1 MASSRPSAP
10 RLRNYENSP
19 RSTRAES
26 GSFVPDRYTPQV
38 VDHLVRPRNAGEI
51 SDPSGRGES
60 GDAACG
66 DIANFTVGI
75 SDNLIEEVRYKV
87 YGCAACIAAGS
98 ALSELVD
105 GKHIIEAARVS
116 KTDIEGALGGPLPLG
131 KEHALT
137 LVLDALHKAFEDHW
151 TRTAGEMLLD
161 GEKGRASAGKSVVAA
176 MSGGVDSA
184 VTALLLEDAGYDV
197 ATVTFRLHA
206 GEKGGRSC
214 CSPDTVLFARDT
226 AHRMGLPHFTLN
238 LKELFQ
244 RRVMQDFVGSYSEGR
259 TPNPCVACNAH
270 VKFQASSFLAD
281 ALGFQHVATGHYA
294 RVEEGPT
301 LARPMDESKDQTY
314 VLWPVP
320 RDLLSRTLFPLGEY
334 RKTEVRAIAEER
346 GLAVAY
352 TPESQDIC
360 FIPDG
365 DYRGFIRKKV
375 AASPGDVVD
384 DEGRVL
390 GRHAGVVDFT
400 VGQRR
405 GIGVSAPTPLYVTEV
420 RPRSGQVVVGR
431 KQDLE
436 VSEVG
441 VRDLNWF
448 LDPGEVARVQ
458 VRYNSSPVPCT
469 VEEVAE
475 GGWIAYLDEPAIGVA
490 PGQSAVFYTGDGE
503 RVVGGGVVARAGS

>member
-1 MASSRPSAP
+1 MADHYR
-10 RLRNYENSP
+10 
-19 RSTRAES
+19 
-26 GSFVPDRYTPQV
+26 PQV
-38 VDHLVRPRNAGEI
+38 IDHLVRPRNAGEI
-51 SDPSGRGES
+51 PDPSGRGES

-66 DIANFTVGI
+66 DVACFTVGI
-75 SDNLIEEVRYKV
+75 SENVLEEVRYKV

-98 ALSELVD
+98 ALSELVE
-105 GKHIIEAARVS
+105 GRHLLEAARIS
-116 KTDIEGALGGPLPLG
+116 KADLEEALGGSLPAG

-151 TRTAGEMLLD
+151 NRTAGEMLLD
-161 GEKGRASAGKSVVAA
+161 GERGQGSGGKTVVAA

-184 VTALLLEDAGYDV
+184 VTALLLKDAGYEV
-197 ATVTFRLHA
+197 ATVTFRLHD
-206 GEKGGRSC
+206 GERGSRSC

-238 LKELFQ
+238 LKELFN
-244 RRVMQDFVGSYSEGR
+244 RRVMQDFIGSYKEGR

-270 VKFQASSFLAD
+270 VKFHASSFLAD
-281 ALGFQHVATGHYA
+281 ELGFHHVATGHYA
-294 RVEEGPT
+294 RVEAGPT
-301 LARPMDESKDQTY
+301 LARPVDESKDQTY

-320 RDLLSRTLFPLGEY
+320 RDLLSRTIFPLGEY

-365 DYRGFIRKKV
+365 NYRKFVRKKI
-375 AASPGDVVD
+375 AAEPGDVVD
-384 DEGRVL
+384 REGQVL

-405 GIGVSAPTPLYVTEV
+405 GIGISAPSPLYVTEV
-420 RPRSGQVVVGR
+420 RPSSGQVVVGR
-431 KQDLE
+431 RRDLE
-436 VSEVG
+436 VREVR

-448 LDPGEVARVQ
+448 LEAEEARSVQ
-458 VRYNSSPVPCT
+458 VRYNGSPVPCT
-469 VEEVAE
+469 VEKASDGEWVAR
-475 GGWIAYLDEPAIGVA
+475 LDAPVIGVA

-503 RVVGGGVVARAGS
+503 RVVGGGVVARRTT

>member
-1 MASSRPSAP
+1 MA
-10 RLRNYENSP
+10 
-19 RSTRAES
+19 
-26 GSFVPDRYTPQV
+26 DRYRPQV
-38 VDHLVRPRNAGEI
+38 IEHLVRPRHVGELAE
-51 SDPSGRGES
+51 PSGVGES

-66 DIANFTVGI
+66 DVALFAVKIE
-75 SDNLIEEVRYKV
+75 DNVLTEVRYKV

-98 ALSELVD
+98 ALAELVSGD
-105 GKHIIEAARVS
+105 HLLAAARVS
-116 KTDIEGALGGPLPLG
+116 KADLESSLGGPLPTG
-131 KEHALT
+131 KDHALT

-151 TRTAGEMLLD
+151 NRKSGEMHF
-161 GEKGRASAGKSVVAA
+161 EAQRGRGAGGRSVVAA

-184 VTALLLEDAGYDV
+184 VTALLLKEAGYDV
-197 ATVTFRLHA
+197 ATVTFRLHD
-206 GEKGGRSC
+206 GERGSRSC

-238 LKELFQ
+238 LKELFD

-270 VKFQASSFLAD
+270 VKFHASSFLAD
-281 ALGFQHVATGHYA
+281 ELGFHHVATGHYA
-294 RVEEGPT
+294 RVDDGPT
-301 LARPMDESKDQTY
+301 LARPVDESKDQTY

-320 RDLLSRTLFPLGEY
+320 RDLLSRTIFPLGEY

-365 DYRGFIRKKV
+365 DYRSFVRKQV
-375 AASPGDVVD
+375 TAEPGDVVD
-384 DEGRVL
+384 DAGRTL

-420 RPRSGQVVVGR
+420 RPHSGQVVVGR

-448 LDPGEVARVQ
+448 LDPGEAASVQ
-458 VRYNSSPVPCT
+458 VRYNGSPVSCT
-469 VEEVAE
+469 VEEETDGAWV
-475 GGWIAYLDEPAIGVA
+475 AYLDEPVVGVA

-503 RVVGGGVVARAGS
+503 RVVGGGVVARRGS

>member
-1 MASSRPSAP
+1 M
-10 RLRNYENSP
+10 
-19 RSTRAES
+19 
-26 GSFVPDRYTPQV
+26 PDRYTPQV

-51 SDPSGRGES
+51 PDPSGRGES
-60 GDAACG
+60 GHAACG
-66 DIANFTVGI
+66 DIASFTVGI
-75 SDNLIEEVRYKV
+75 SENVIEEVRYKV

-105 GKHIIEAARVS
+105 GKRIVEAARAS
-116 KTDIEGALGGPLPLG
+116 KTDIEEALGGPLPAG

-151 TRTAGEMLLD
+151 NHAAGEMLLN
-161 GEKGRASAGKSVVAA
+161 GEKKPGNGGRSVVAA

-184 VTALLLEDAGYDV
+184 VTALLLKEAGYDV
-197 ATVTFRLHA
+197 VAVTYRLHD
-206 GEKGGRSC
+206 GEKGSRSC

-238 LKELFQ
+238 LKELFD
-244 RRVMQDFVGSYSEGR
+244 RRVVQDFVGSYREGR

-270 VKFQASSFLAD
+270 VKFHASAFLAD
-281 ALGFQHVATGHYA
+281 ELGYHHVATGHYA
-294 RVEEGPT
+294 RVEQGPT
-301 LARPMDESKDQTY
+301 LGRPVDESKDQSY

-320 RDLLSRTLFPLGEY
+320 QELLARTIFPLGEY

-365 DYRGFIRKKV
+365 NYRGFVRKQV
-375 AASPGDVVD
+375 EAEPGDVVD
-384 DEGRVL
+384 RGGKVL

-405 GIGVSAPTPLYVTEV
+405 RIGVSAPTPLYVTEV
-420 RPRSGQVVVGR
+420 RPTTGQVVVGR

-436 VSEVG
+436 VREVA
-441 VRDLNWF
+441 VRDLNLF
-448 LDPGEVARVQ
+448 LDAGEAASVQ
-458 VRYNSSPVPCT
+458 VRYNSRPVPCT
-469 VEEVAE
+469 VEETTDGE
-475 GGWIAYLDEPAIGVA
+475 WIAYLDEPVVGVA
-490 PGQSAVFYTGDGE
+490 PGQSAVFYTEDE
-503 RVVGGGVVARAGS
+503 ARVVGGGVVARRAA

>member
-1 MASSRPSAP
+1 M
-10 RLRNYENSP
+10 
-19 RSTRAES
+19 
-26 GSFVPDRYTPQV
+26 PDRYTPQV

-51 SDPSGRGES
+51 PDPSGRGES
-60 GDAACG
+60 GHAACG
-66 DIANFTVGI
+66 DIASFTVGI
-75 SDNLIEEVRYKV
+75 SENVIEEVRYKV

-105 GKHIIEAARVS
+105 GKRIVEAARVS
-116 KTDIEGALGGPLPLG
+116 KMDIEEALGGPLPAG

-151 TRTAGEMLLD
+151 NHAAGEMLLN
-161 GEKGRASAGKSVVAA
+161 GEKKPGNGGKSVVAA

-184 VTALLLEDAGYDV
+184 VTALLLKEAGYDV
-197 ATVTFRLHA
+197 VAVTYRLHD
-206 GEKGGRSC
+206 GEKGSRSC

-238 LKELFQ
+238 LKELFD
-244 RRVMQDFVGSYSEGR
+244 RRVMQDFVGSYREGR
-259 TPNPCVACNAH
+259 TPNPCVACNAY
-270 VKFQASSFLAD
+270 VKFHASAFLAD
-281 ALGFQHVATGHYA
+281 ELGYHHVATGHYA
-294 RVEEGPT
+294 RVEQGPT
-301 LARPMDESKDQTY
+301 LGRPVDESKDQSY

-320 RDLLSRTLFPLGEY
+320 QELLARTIFPLGEY

-365 DYRGFIRKKV
+365 NYRGFVRKQV
-375 AASPGDVVD
+375 DAEPGDVVD
-384 DEGRVL
+384 RGGKVL

-405 GIGVSAPTPLYVTEV
+405 RIGVSAPTPLYVTEV
-420 RPRSGQVVVGR
+420 RPTTGQVVVGR

-436 VSEVG
+436 VREVV
-441 VRDLNWF
+441 VRDLNLF
-448 LDPGEVARVQ
+448 LDAGEAASVQ
-458 VRYNSSPVPCT
+458 VRYNSRPVPCT
-469 VEEVAE
+469 VEETTDE
-475 GGWIAYLDEPAIGVA
+475 EWIAYLDEPVVGVA
-490 PGQSAVFYTGDGE
+490 PGQSAVFYTEDE
-503 RVVGGGVVARAGS
+503 ARVVGGGVVARRAA